1 MYNVDEITIAN
12 ISLIIVHEYQQMN
25 PLNQI
30 IQIKTN
36 NNNKTHII
44 TIIEQYVLIN
54 NLLMLIM

>member
-54 NLLMLIM
+54 NL